1 MPTATQ
7 KILIRSTNWLG
18 DALLTTPA
26 IHSIKSHFPEAE
38 LTVLARPGVAPVFGT
53 NPDIRQVMVY
63 ENHGRHRGLRG
74 KWLLARALKRE
85 GFEAVVHFPHS
96 FEAAWI
102 SFLSGIPVRMGYATE
117 GRGPLLTWSRALPR
131 NFTERHQVLSFL
143 ELLAGLGIRET
154 PGPGSHPLRLMVAA
168 DWQAKADRR
177 LAALGVNPGDLLIGL
192 APGAQ
197 YGRAKCWPFSHYHH
211 LAERI
216 RREDGARVILL
227 GTARDALAGL
237 PEGTE
242 IPAGPYINLIGR
254 TELGEA
260 LALVQRCRAL
270 VSNDSGLMHV
280 AAALN
285 RPLVALFG
293 STSPERTGPW
303 GGTSRVIRKA
313 FPCSPCFRKECRE
326 DRFCMEAITVDEVW
340 EAVSA
345 LLRGKGV

>member
-1 MPTATQ
+1 MPNVYQ

-26 IHSIKSHFPEAE
+26 IHSIKSQFPEAE
-38 LTVLARPGVAPVFGT
+38 LTVLARPGVAPVFET
-53 NPDIRQVMVY
+53 HPDIRQVIIY
-63 ENHGRHRGLRG
+63 ENQGRHRGLRG
-74 KWLLARALKRE
+74 KWLLAQALKQE

-96 FEAAWI
+96 FESAWI
-102 SFLSGIPVRMGYATE
+102 SFLSGIPVRVGYATE
-117 GRGPLLTWSRALPR
+117 GRGRLLTRSQPLPR
-131 NFTERHQVLSFL
+131 NFKERHQVLSFL
-143 ELLAGLGIRET
+143 ELLAGLGIREN
-154 PGPGSHPLRLMVAA
+154 PDPESHPLRLLVAA
-168 DWQAKADRR
+168 QWQEQADRR
-177 LAALGVNPGDLLIGL
+177 LVSLGVKPGDRLIGL

-197 YGRAKCWPFSHYHH
+197 YGRAKCWPFSAYHQ

-237 PEGTE
+237 PGGAALPEG
-242 IPAGPYINLIGR
+242 PFINLLGR
-254 TELGEA
+254 TDLGEA
-260 LALVQRCRAL
+260 LALVQRCLAL

-303 GGTSRVIRKA
+303 GGTSRVIRKTFA
-313 FPCSPCFRKECRE
+313 CSPCFRKECRE
-326 DRFCMEAITVDEVW
+326 DRFCMEAITVEEVW
-340 EAVSA
+340 EA
-345 LLRGKGV
+345 LQDLIRII

>member
-26 IHSIKSHFPEAE
+26 IHSIKNQFPEAE
-38 LTVLARPGVAPVFGT
+38 LTVLARPGVAPVFET
-53 NPDIRQVMVY
+53 NPDIRRVMVY
-63 ENHGRHRGLRG
+63 ENQGRHRGLRG
-74 KWLLARALKRE
+74 KWLLAQALKRE
-85 GFEAVVHFPHS
+85 SFEAVVHFPHS

-102 SFLSGIPVRMGYATE
+102 SFLSGIPVRVGYATE
-117 GRGPLLTWSRALPR
+117 GRGPLLTRSRPLPR
-131 NFTERHQVLSFL
+131 NFKERHQVLSFL

-154 PGPGSHPLRLMVAA
+154 PGPESHPLRLMVAA
-168 DWQAKADRR
+168 HWQAKADRR
-177 LAALGVNPGDLLIGL
+177 LAALGVNSGDSLIGL

-197 YGRAKCWPFSHYHH
+197 YGRAKCWPFSAYHQ
-211 LAERI
+211 LAERF
-216 RREDGARVILL
+216 RNEAGARVILL

-237 PEGTE
+237 PEGTD
-242 IPAGPYINLIGR
+242 IPAGPFINLIGR
-254 TELGEA
+254 TDLGEA
-260 LALVQRCRAL
+260 LALVQRCRAV

-326 DRFCMEAITVDEVW
+326 DRFCMEAITVEEVW

-345 LLRGKGV
+345 LLRETRA